1 MEEHR
6 EAYPI
11 GVMSRVLQISK
22 SGYYAQLEEK
32 ADKREQRRNG
42 LLIKMEQI
50 HKEKHGTYGS
60 PRMHRE
66 LKAGGE
72 KIGENTVSRWMKDAG
87 IRAKRRRGYV
97 PRTTEGKHG
106 HRIVENLLKREFQA
120 ERKNQKWVGDIT
132 YIGTGEGWL
141 YLAVVL
147 DLYSRKIV
155 GWGMGKDLKA
165 ELAKTAL
172 TMALMQRRPGPGL
185 LYHSDRGVQYACR
198 EYEELATMHG
208 IERSMSGAGNCYDN
222 AAMES
227 FFSSLKT
234 EWVNDKKYATREEAR
249 ASIFEYIEVFY
260 NRQRRHSTN
269 GYLSPED
276 YENRTIPTVH

>member
-1 MEEHR
+1 M
-6 EAYPI
+6 
-11 GVMSRVLQISK
+11 
-22 SGYYAQLEEK
+22 
-32 ADKREQRRNG
+32 
-42 LLIKMEQI
+42 
-50 HKEKHGTYGS
+50 
-60 PRMHRE
+60 
-66 LKAGGE
+66 
-72 KIGENTVSRWMKDAG
+72 
-87 IRAKRRRGYV
+87 
-97 PRTTEGKHG
+97 
-106 HRIVENLLKREFQA
+106 
-120 ERKNQKWVGDIT
+120 
-132 YIGTGEGWL
+132 